1 MNWKTKEKESP
12 LAELGRL
19 AAIETERRQWCISQA
34 TMLDETRPENL
45 IKLAEAIY
53 SYVYGERP

>member
-12 LAELGRL
+12 LAELSRL

-34 TMLDETRPENL
+34 TMLDETRP
-45 IKLAEAIY
+45 II
-53 SYVYGERP
+53 